1 MALENKSISD
11 LKPGR
16 YIMMDGD
23 ACEILD
29 MQKSAPGKHGH
40 AKYRVSAQTLLSK
53 QKKVK
58 VYTGH
63 ANVKVPIIEKK
74 EAQVLSVDDDEAQIM
89 DMETYE
95 TIKAKKG
102 PDLDEEI
109 NPDDKVV
116 FWDILGDKVIREVK

>member
-1 MALENKSISD
+1 MAEENKSISE

-16 YIMMDGD
+16 FILMDGE
-23 ACEILD
+23 ACKILD

-40 AKYRVSAQTLLSK
+40 AKYRVSAQALISK
-53 QKKVK
+53 SKKVK

-74 EAQVLSVDDDEAQIM
+74 EAQVLSVDGEDIQVM

-95 TIKAKKG
+95 TFEAKKF
-102 PDLDEEI
+102 PDLEKDLK
-109 NPDDKVV
+109 PDDT
-116 FWDILGDKVIREVK
+116 VIYWNIMGNRLIKEVK